1 MTITISYLL
10 TVLVFALATSCG
22 DNAGKGKYYAA
33 AAGATSNDDVL
44 YVTRY
49 GKRYHRENCYTIRG
63 HFTKHAVSRSE
74 AIGMGK
80 TPCRKCKP

>member
-1 MTITISYLL
+1 MKKISYLA

-33 AAGATSNDDVL
+33 AVATGNDGVV

-63 HFTKHAVSRSE
+63 HITKRAVSRSE

-80 TPCRKCKP
+80 TACRKCKP

>member
-1 MTITISYLL
+1 MKRISYLL

-22 DNAGKGKYYAA
+22 DNAGKGRYYTAA
-33 AAGATSNDDVL
+33 VAAGNDDVV

-49 GKRYHRENCYTIRG
+49 GKRYHRENCSTIRG
-63 HFTKHAVSRSE
+63 HITKRAVSRSE

>member
-1 MTITISYLL
+1 MKQISYLL
-10 TVLVFALATSCG
+10 TALVFALATSCG
-22 DNAGKGKYYAA
+22 DNAGNRKSYAA
-33 AAGATSNDDVL
+33 AEMAAGNADVV

-49 GKRYHRENCYTIRG
+49 GKRYHRKNCYTIRG